1 MFTRLAKGILSLITD
16 EVMLSSIIEDVEYRF
31 AQDLRKKGRLKAEL
45 SRAFQFVM
53 IVVPLLIEAASGGV
67 SMFKNYIKIAF
78 RNIKRHLGYSFINI
92 FGLAVGMTVCLLM
105 LMYVVNEISYDDF
118 HEKGD
123 RIYRLACDWGT
134 EGSKMKFAGSMPAF
148 APALNAEIPEI
159 EAAARIRHNSEMI
172 ILGAQNEKYKQSQI
186 FHADP
191 EVLDIFSWRLLEG
204 DISLSLIHI

>member
-1 MFTRLAKGILSLITD
+1 MFTRLAKGVLSLITD
-16 EVMLSSIIEDVEYRF
+16 EVMCSSILEDMEYRF
-31 AQDLRKKGRLKAEL
+31 ALDLKENGRL
-45 SRAFQFVM
+45 RAGIGRIFQFAV
-53 IVVPLLIEAASGGV
+53 IVVPLVLEAFYGGI

-78 RNIKRHLGYSFINI
+78 RSIKRHLGFSFINI

-118 HEKGD
+118 HKKGD
-123 RIYRLACDWGT
+123 RIYRLACNWGT

-148 APALNAEIPEI
+148 APALNSEIPEI
-159 EAAARIRHNSEMI
+159 EVAARIRHNSEMI

-191 EVLDIFSWRLLEG
+191 EVFDIFSWKLL
-204 DISLSLIHI
+204 